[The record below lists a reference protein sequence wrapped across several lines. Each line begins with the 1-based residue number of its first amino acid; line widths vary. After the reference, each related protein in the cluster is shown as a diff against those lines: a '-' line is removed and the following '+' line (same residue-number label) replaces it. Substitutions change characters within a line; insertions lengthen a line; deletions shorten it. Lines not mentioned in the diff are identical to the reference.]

1 MMTLQE
7 IIAQVESLSIED
19 QDQLFELIR
28 KRQIENRRAEI
39 SANAQEV
46 FRAIEMGT
54 AIRGSFEELKSY
66 LLEDEETNSDGF
78 WDMALKFR
86 QVMKQEG
93 ITFEDADF
101 ADLRDRSVGREV
113 AL

>member
-7 IIAQVESLSIED
+7 IIAQVQSLSIED
-19 QDQLFELIR
+19 RAQLFDLIR
-28 KRQIENRRAEI
+28 KQRIENQRAEI
-39 SANAQEV
+39 LANAHEV
-46 FRAIEMGT
+46 MQAFKDGT
-54 AIRGSFEELKSY
+54 AKRGSVDDLIAD

-101 ADLRDRSVGREV
+101 ADLRHRSVGREV

>member
-1 MMTLQE
+1 MMTVQE
-7 IIAQVESLSIED
+7 IIDQVQSLSIED

-28 KRQIENRRAEI
+28 KQRIKNRQAEI
-39 SANAQEV
+39 LANAQE
-46 FRAIEMGT
+46 AIQAFKNGT
-54 AIRGSFEELKSY
+54 AKRGSVDDLIAD
-66 LLEDEETNSDGF
+66 LLEDEKTSDGF
-78 WDMALKFR
+78 WDMVLEFR

-93 ITFEDADF
+93 ITFEDVDF

>member
-7 IIAQVESLSIED
+7 IIDQVESLSIED

-28 KRQIENRRAEI
+28 KGRIENRRDKI
-39 SANAQEV
+39 LANAQEV
-46 FRAIEMGT
+46 FRAVETGT
-54 AIRGSFEELKSY
+54 AMRGTFEELKSH
-66 LLEDEETNSDGF
+66 LLEDEDTNSDWF

>member
-1 MMTLQE
+1 MTLQG
-7 IIAQVESLSIED
+7 IIEQIQSLSIAD
-19 QDQLFELIR
+19 QDQLFEFIR
-28 KRQIENRRAEI
+28 KRRIENRRDEI
-39 SANAQEV
+39 LVNAQEV
-46 FRAIEMGT
+46 MQAFKNGT
-54 AIRGSFEELKSY
+54 AKRGSVDDLIAY
-66 LLEDEETNSDGF
+66 LLDDEETNSDGF